1 MNPDG
6 EMTIQPL
13 QTLGSEDHVSSIL
26 QDAAVCLPHAP
37 VWSPDPHWK
46 ELSAS
51 SSCIQLCGSIC
62 SKVEFCRK
70 LNTEAPKGVET
81 CI

>member
-1 MNPDG
+1 MNPDE

-13 QTLGSEDHVSSIL
+13 RPLGSVDHVSSTL
-26 QDAAVCLPHAP
+26 PAAAVCLPHAP
-37 VWSPDPHWK
+37 VWSPDPHWE

-51 SSCIQLCGSIC
+51 FSCIHLSVSIC
-62 SKVEFCRK
+62 SKVEFCPK
-70 LNTEAPKGVET
+70 LNTEVPKGVET